1 MLYVL
6 TSNKAFIPTTSSGTS
21 LLALCQA
28 LLLLSLASAL
38 AFASGLITLQVC
50 EWVTYYNDFL
60 TRSAVVEIVRGR
72 RVSRKA

>member
-1 MLYVL
+1 MIYVL
-6 TSNKAFIPTTSSGTS
+6 TVNKAFIPTSGLT

-28 LLLLSLASAL
+28 LLILSLASAL

-60 TRSAVVEIVRGR
+60 TRSAMVEIVRGR
-72 RVSRKA
+72 GGRMSRKV